1 MQAIVIGAT
10 GATGADLLDLLLEDN
25 AFRQVVIF
33 VRRSPGIQ
41 HEKLKVHVI
50 DFDNPGQWGELVQ
63 GDVLFSCLGT
73 TLKTAGS
80 QEAQWKIDYEYQ
92 YSFAKAA
99 SENGVPA
106 CVLVSADFASPA
118 SRNFYSRMKGR
129 LEEAV
134 KALGFARLTIL
145 NPPLLVRKKSDRS
158 LEVVASKV
166 LQFFNRMGILRSQK
180 PLRTEI
186 LAQAMVK
193 AAKSNKGGLT
203 KIRGKAIWE
212 MAEARQ

>member
-10 GATGADLLDLLLEDN
+10 GATGADLLNLLLQDN
-25 AFRQVVIF
+25 AFRQVDIF
-33 VRRSPGIQ
+33 VRRNPGIQ

-50 DFDNPGQWGELVQ
+50 DFDNPDQWGELVK

-92 YSFAKAA
+92 YAFAKAA

-118 SRNFYSRMKGR
+118 SRNFYSRTAGRSRKG
-129 LEEAV
+129 
-134 KALGFARLTIL
+134 
-145 NPPLLVRKKSDRS
+145 VRFCTVDY
-158 LEVVASKV
+158 
-166 LQFFNRMGILRSQK
+166 
-180 PLRTEI
+180 T
-186 LAQAMVK
+186 
-193 AAKSNKGGLT
+193 
-203 KIRGKAIWE
+203 
-212 MAEARQ
+212 